1 MEDTAAV
8 VPRGDMAADAGAV
21 HAEHAEQLIG
31 SMAPY
36 ACGCSLPPTG
46 APSVLALLPLKTGV
60 TNLLS

>member
-1 MEDTAAV
+1 
-8 VPRGDMAADAGAV
+8 MAADAGAV